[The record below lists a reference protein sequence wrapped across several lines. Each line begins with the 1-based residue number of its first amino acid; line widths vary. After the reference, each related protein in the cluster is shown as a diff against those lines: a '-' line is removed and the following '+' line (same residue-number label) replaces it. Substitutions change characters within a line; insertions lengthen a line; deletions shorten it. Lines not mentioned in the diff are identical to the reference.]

1 MSSSSTPGY
10 VKYARIAGRFIM
22 NFFGRFFFIAVL
34 LFACHP
40 ASAEK
45 RVALVVGNSNYK
57 NAAVLPNP
65 GNDATAIAATLTNAG
80 FDVVDSRLDL
90 TAAEMRRVLR
100 DFADLARDSDVAV
113 IYYAG
118 HGIEIDGTNYLIPT
132 DAALQR
138 DSDVYDEAFSLDRI
152 LLTIEPARQLRLV
165 IVDACRNNPFAET
178 MKRTVSSRTVSRGL
192 ARIEPTS
199 TNTLVAFAAKAG
211 LTALDGASKNSP
223 YATALIRHIA
233 TPGLDVR
240 RAFGYIRDDVLQATG
255 NRQEP
260 YVYGSLGGADIA
272 LVPVAPTP
280 PPTANAQSE
289 IRQDFELALQV
300 GNRSALNAF
309 LAQYP
314 DGFYASLA
322 KLQLD
327 KIAAED
333 ARVAA
338 TEKARLAEQ
347 ERARLAAEGAQR
359 KEQEKAAAD
368 AKDAEERRLAAEKTK
383 QAVQEQVAEAERRRV
398 AADMPAA
405 GKLAES
411 RIAAADTSADAPA
424 AGAVAIERTQ
434 GPSLVSPSL
443 ASPSLAAPSLAA
455 PSLASPSLAAPRL
468 ASLSPEPSAGSPQ
481 PSQADLAKSVQAE
494 LRRVGCLSGAADGD
508 WGTASQR
515 SLTLFNRNAGTKLD
529 VKLASLDA
537 LDAIKLKPGRVC
549 PLACEHGFR
558 PDGETCSRIVCAEGS
573 YLNDDNE
580 CEKRRTKR
588 PVARREPEERTSYR
602 AYRAARE
609 WLHQE
614 VGVPQPRAASGQ
626 IICDRGGCRP
636 IERGC
641 HLEFRTTAQG
651 GPYEGGGG
659 NVQICR

>member
-1 MSSSSTPGY
+1 
-10 VKYARIAGRFIM
+10 
-22 NFFGRFFFIAVL
+22 
-34 LFACHP
+34 
-40 ASAEK
+40 
-45 RVALVVGNSNYK
+45 
-57 NAAVLPNP
+57 
-65 GNDATAIAATLTNAG
+65 
-80 FDVVDSRLDL
+80 
-90 TAAEMRRVLR
+90 
-100 DFADLARDSDVAV
+100 VAV

-178 MKRTVSSRTVSRGL
+178 MKRTVSSRTISRGL
-192 ARIEPTS
+192 ARIEPNS

-240 RAFGYIRDDVLQATG
+240 RAFGYVRDDVLQATG

-272 LVPVAPTP
+272 LVPVAPVALTP
-280 PPTANAQSE
+280 PPTANPQSE

-322 KLQLD
+322 RLQLD
-327 KIAAED
+327 KLAAED

-359 KEQEKAAAD
+359 KDQEKAAAD

-398 AADMPAA
+398 AADMPASKA
-405 GKLAES
+405 AES

-424 AGAVAIERTQ
+424 GSAVAIERTQ
-434 GPSLVSPSL
+434 GPSLVSPSFASPKL
-443 ASPSLAAPSLAA
+443 ASPS
-455 PSLASPSLAAPRL
+455 L
-468 ASLSPEPSAGSPQ
+468 ASLSPEPPAGPPQ
-481 PSQADLAKSVQAE
+481 LSQADLAKSVQAE

-508 WGTASQR
+508 WGLASQR
-515 SLTLFNRNAGTKLD
+515 SLTLFNRHAGTKLD

-537 LDAIKLKPGRVC
+537 LDAIKLRHGRVC
-549 PLACEHGFR
+549 PLACEHGFK

-573 YLNDDNE
+573 YLNEDNE
-580 CEKRRTKR
+580 CEKRRAKR
-588 PVARREPEERTSYR
+588 PIARREPEERTSDR

-609 WLHQE
+609 WLQQE

-636 IERGC
+636 IEHGC

-659 NVQICR
+659 NVQVCR

>member
-1 MSSSSTPGY
+1 MPSSSTPAY

-22 NFFGRFFFIAVL
+22 SFFCRFAFLAAL

-40 ASAEK
+40 ACAEK

-65 GNDATAIAATLTNAG
+65 GNDATAIAATLRNAG
-80 FDVVDSRLDL
+80 FDIVDSRLDL
-90 TAAEMRRVLR
+90 TANEMRRVLR
-100 DFADLARDSDVAV
+100 DFAEQARDSDVAV
-113 IYYAG
+113 VYYAG

-132 DAALQR
+132 DATLQH
-138 DSDVYDEAFSLDRI
+138 DTDVYDEAFSLDRV

-178 MKRTVSSRTVSRGL
+178 MKRTVSSRAISRGL
-192 ARIEPTS
+192 ARIEPNS

-223 YATALIRHIA
+223 YAMALIRHIA

-272 LVPVAPTP
+272 LVPVAPVA
-280 PPTANAQSE
+280 PTRPATSAQSE

-300 GNRSALNAF
+300 GNQSALNAF

-322 KLQLD
+322 RLQLA
-327 KIAAED
+327 KINAED

-338 TEKARLAEQ
+338 TEKARLAER

-359 KEQEKAAAD
+359 KDQEKAAAD
-368 AKDAEERRLAAEKTK
+368 AKDAEERRLAAEKIK
-383 QAVQEQVAEAERRRV
+383 QAVQDRVAEAERRRL
-398 AADMPAA
+398 AADMAA
-405 GKLAES
+405 DGKPPE
-411 RIAAADTSADAPA
+411 RIASANIPIEPPA
-424 AGAVAIERTQ
+424 GGAVAIERKQ
-434 GPSLVSPSL
+434 GPSPASPSL
-443 ASPSLAAPSLAA
+443 ASPN
-455 PSLASPSLAAPRL
+455 LASPNL
-468 ASLSPEPSAGSPQ
+468 ASLNPEPSAGPPE
-481 PSQADLAKSVQAE
+481 PSQADLARSVQAE
-494 LRRVGCLSGAADGD
+494 LRRVGCLTGAADGE
-508 WGTASQR
+508 WSAASQR
-515 SLTLFNRNAGTKLD
+515 SLTLFNKHAGTKFN
-529 VKLASLDA
+529 VRLASLDA
-537 LDAIKLKPGRVC
+537 LDAIKLRPGRVC

-558 PDGETCSRIVCAEGS
+558 PDGETCSRIVCAAGS
-573 YLNDDNE
+573 FLNDDNE
-580 CEKRRTKR
+580 CEKRRAKR
-588 PVARREPEERTSYR
+588 PVARSEPDEQTYR
-602 AYRAARE
+602 AYRAAQE
-609 WLHQE
+609 WLHE
-614 VGVPQPRAASGQ
+614 AGVPQPRAIPGQ

-636 IERGC
+636 IGHGC

-659 NVQICR
+659 NVQVCR